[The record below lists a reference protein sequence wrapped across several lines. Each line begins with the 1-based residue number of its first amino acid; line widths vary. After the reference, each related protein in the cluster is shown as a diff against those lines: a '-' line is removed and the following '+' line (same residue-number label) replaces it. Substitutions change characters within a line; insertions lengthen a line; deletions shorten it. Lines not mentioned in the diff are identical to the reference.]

1 MKGSSRRKRFSLLCA
16 FVFVASL
23 FVGASISAAETMKV
37 VFIGPLTGAS
47 AFQGVSAKNAMEA
60 AFEKGRSGLPF
71 SVELAFLDDQGNP
84 ETAKKL
90 AEEVGA
96 DAAVRAVIGH
106 FNSAC
111 ALAALDAY
119 HAAKLPAVI
128 WGAVHPDITGKGYPE
143 ISRLPAQIGQYS
155 KRLADL
161 LMDQGYASFA
171 VLGENTSYGEL
182 YRKTFVESVTARSG
196 QIVLDTS
203 LEKGAKIFTEVVEA
217 VAGAN
222 PQAVFFAGFPP
233 EGALLKMQLDR
244 KGVKALFAVGSGIS
258 DPMIIRLAKGASE
271 GIVGIQEK
279 PLDSLPGGKAFMDAY
294 AAKGFAEPPQSYS
307 FFAYDAMNL
316 ILSILKGNS
325 AVPSREAL
333 ATAIRGASFE
343 GVAGNFSFDANGQ
356 SNMDTTAV
364 FVIEGAQW
372 VPWEASSFGKG
383 SVPLPGK

>member
-1 MKGSSRRKRFSLLCA
+1 M
-16 FVFVASL
+16 L
-23 FVGASISAAETMKV
+23 F
-37 VFIGPLTGAS
+37 
-47 AFQGVSAKNAMEA
+47 
-60 AFEKGRSGLPF
+60 RS
-71 SVELAFLDDQGNP
+71 
-84 ETAKKL
+84 
-90 AEEVGA
+90 
-96 DAAVRAVIGH
+96 
-106 FNSAC
+106 
-111 ALAALDAY
+111 
-119 HAAKLPAVI
+119 
-128 WGAVHPDITGKGYPE
+128 
-143 ISRLPAQIGQYS
+143 
-155 KRLADL
+155 
-161 LMDQGYASFA
+161 
-171 VLGENTSYGEL
+171 
-182 YRKTFVESVTARSG
+182 
-196 QIVLDTS
+196 
-203 LEKGAKIFTEVVEA
+203 
-217 VAGAN
+217 
-222 PQAVFFAGFPP
+222 AVFFAGFPP

-372 VPWEASSFGKG
+372 VPWEACSFGKG